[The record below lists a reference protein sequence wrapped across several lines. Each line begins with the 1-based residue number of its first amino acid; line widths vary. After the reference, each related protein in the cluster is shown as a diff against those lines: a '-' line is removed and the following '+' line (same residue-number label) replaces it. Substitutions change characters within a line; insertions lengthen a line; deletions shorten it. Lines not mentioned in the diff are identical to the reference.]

1 MIGLEIELEL
11 EGGLG
16 RSLEV
21 VRLKVALRGDGD
33 DSKERGGR
41 VNCVVSADDDDE
53 EVRGAVL
60 CRKPSM

>member
-1 MIGLEIELEL
+1 MIGLEIELKL

-21 VRLKVALRGDGD
+21 VRSKVALRGDDD
-33 DSKERGGR
+33 DSKERGGS
-41 VNCVVSADDDDE
+41 VNCGVSAGDDDE